1 MTIQTH
7 FIDEPLLEFGSCQK
21 LEHRQDGLFLY
32 GPVASQGSPGVIHVG
47 IVGTADGIQ
56 LVTKW
61 LEILMRRLPVE
72 RPEQLHSSPWP
83 GFQAAFGIR
92 LETKPLVTIPLS
104 SNDISYAIP
113 TATTPF
119 GPPFSSSRT
128 QFLSIFAPTTGG
140 PTFGSRSCLKSFI
153 GTDDRKSVVRKIPRH
168 PH

>member
-21 LEHRQDGLFLY
+21 LEHPQDGLFLY

-104 SNDISYAIP
+104 SNDISNAIRK
-113 TATTPF
+113 TNRHDAVR
-119 GPPFSSSRT
+119 SAV
-128 QFLSIFAPTTGG
+128 QLFLSIFAPTTGG